1 MKKET
6 KELQEKNI
14 EEKSGNK
21 KDEKSSIWK
30 SIWKK
35 MERYE
40 KSGKMK
46 DDWKKVFETTGNK
59 ENE

>member
-1 MKKET
+1 MKNH
-6 KELQEKNI
+6 QF
-14 EEKSGNK
+14 GNQS
-21 KDEKSSIWK
+21 E
-30 SIWKK
+30 KK